1 MSHNIFYIVL
11 SIVFLIL
18 NGIGIYDLLQNKHA
32 LWKNYPLLGRLRWVA
47 EGLRPKIMQ
56 YFVENNLNGTPIS
69 RENRSVVYQRSKLE
83 NDKVPFGTEHNVYD
97 NGYEFISHSM
107 YPKNYKNIVEPRVL
121 VGSKHIKS
129 QYSASIFNI
138 SAMSFGALSAAAVES
153 LNKGAALG
161 NFYHNTGEGGI
172 SDYHKKGGGIV
183 YQIGTGYFGCGITI
197 DGVRY
202 FNDEK
207 FMETFNST
215 STIKMIEIK
224 NSQGSKPSLGGIL
237 PASKNTEE
245 IAKIRGV
252 EKGTEVNSPPYHS
265 AYSNNEELLDFIE
278 RLRNLTN
285 RSIPIGIK
293 MCVGSK
299 HEVENL
305 FKTFH
310 NTKNYPDFMTID
322 GGEGGTGASPLEFT
336 NYVGMPL
343 LDALHIV
350 KKEKD
355 YYQLNDMKI
364 IASGKVTNA
373 FDIIKLIAIGADMV
387 NAARSYMLSL
397 GCIMARECHSN
408 TCPSGVATQNPR
420 LSKGLNPTDKS
431 VRVYNYHNETI
442 HILKELLAA
451 MGIDKTSDISKNML
465 NRRVDGVI
473 KSFGDLY
480 N

>member
-1 MSHNIFYIVL
+1 
-11 SIVFLIL
+11 
-18 NGIGIYDLLQNKHA
+18 
-32 LWKNYPLLGRLRWVA
+32 
-47 EGLRPKIMQ
+47 
-56 YFVENNLNGTPIS
+56 
-69 RENRSVVYQRSKLE
+69 
-83 NDKVPFGTEHNVYD
+83 
-97 NGYEFISHSM
+97 
-107 YPKNYKNIVEPRVL
+107 
-121 VGSKHIKS
+121 
-129 QYSASIFNI
+129 
-138 SAMSFGALSAAAVES
+138 
-153 LNKGAALG
+153 
-161 NFYHNTGEGGI
+161 
-172 SDYHKKGGGIV
+172 
-183 YQIGTGYFGCGITI
+183 
-197 DGVRY
+197 
-202 FNDEK
+202 
-207 FMETFNST
+207 
-215 STIKMIEIK
+215 
-224 NSQGSKPSLGGIL
+224 
-237 PASKNTEE
+237 
-245 IAKIRGV
+245 
-252 EKGTEVNSPPYHS
+252 
-265 AYSNNEELLDFIE
+265 
-278 RLRNLTN
+278 
-285 RSIPIGIK
+285 
-293 MCVGSK
+293 
-299 HEVENL
+299 
-305 FKTFH
+305 
-310 NTKNYPDFMTID
+310 
-322 GGEGGTGASPLEFT
+322 
-336 NYVGMPL
+336 MPL